1 MSSPIDIKDPRQ
13 DSTIQELTGIE
24 KIIRRMAI
32 GLTAVF
38 VFEIISIIVG
48 YIGLFKIKVV
58 TVLWFFYEMLF
69 AIFVIMT
76 PFILIITI
84 PSAGYIIFRYLKQ
97 NGNRRATLIV
107 TIAAA
112 LNVSAL
118 LSIFAFQNAAYHEA
132 IKDIKH
138 TATTEKDWVGKTL
151 PSFTF
156 QNIREGLSSIALKDL
171 AGKPSVLIFWTT
183 YDIPWSSNLKHAHD
197 LYNQKEKLNINILAI
212 AVDESK
218 DDVKR
223 FLDAHQDNM
232 SIYHDPK
239 SSYNH
244 GLSIYGA
251 EKVLVV
257 DSMARLQVILGSP
270 NSLQEIKTA
279 LDQIRQIE
287 SSSTSR

>member
-1 MSSPIDIKDPRQ
+1 MSLPIDIKDPRQ
-13 DSTIQELTGIE
+13 DSTIQELTVTE
-24 KIIRRMAI
+24 KIIRRIAI

-84 PSAGYIIFRYLKQ
+84 PSAGYMIFRYLKQ
-97 NGNRRATLIV
+97 NGDRRTTLIV

-112 LNVSAL
+112 LNVLAL
-118 LSIFAFQNAAYHEA
+118 LSIFTFQNAAYHEA
-132 IKDIKH
+132 IKDIRN
-138 TATTEKDWVGKTL
+138 TATTEKEWVGKTL
-151 PSFTF
+151 PGFTF

-171 AGKPSVLIFWTT
+171 AGKPSVLIFWAT
-183 YDIPWSSNLKHAHD
+183 YDIPWSSNLRYAHD

-223 FLDAHQDNM
+223 FLDAHLNNM
-232 SIYHDPK
+232 PIYHDPK
-239 SSYNH
+239 SSYNN

-257 DSMARLQVILGSP
+257 DSKNKLQIVLGSP
-270 NSLQEIKTA
+270 KDFQEIREA
-279 LDQIRQIE
+279 LDKVH
-287 SSSTSR
+287 